1 MVSILI
7 IQPVNLAPPG
17 EIVTALDSAEETYEI
32 FRIEEGDR
40 LPKDFSK
47 YNGLIILG
55 GTMGANDDTK
65 FPFLTEVKKA
75 IQFFYRSNRPVL
87 GVCLG
92 AQLIASSFNQK
103 VGKMSTP
110 EFGITELKKTDG
122 GRNDPLFKNLPDT
135 FSFMEWHEDYFELPE
150 EATLLAS
157 GAHCV
162 NQAFRIKDNIYGFQF
177 HPEVNES
184 ILQSWLNEEKGWI
197 LKQDPDFLE
206 KIDSTVKP
214 SLLHSTQLCREMVT
228 KWAKL
233 LRKTGLGEEND
244 FNVVK

>member
-1 MVSILI
+1 
-7 IQPVNLAPPG
+7 
-17 EIVTALDSAEETYEI
+17 
-32 FRIEEGDR
+32 
-40 LPKDFSK
+40 
-47 YNGLIILG
+47 
-55 GTMGANDDTK
+55 MGANDDTK

-75 IQFFYRSNRPVL
+75 IQFFYKSNRPIL

-162 NQAFRIKDNIYGFQF
+162 NQAFRIKDKYLW
-177 HPEVNES
+177 VS
-184 ILQSWLNEEKGWI
+184 ISPGSQ
-197 LKQDPDFLE
+197 
-206 KIDSTVKP
+206 
-214 SLLHSTQLCREMVT
+214 
-228 KWAKL
+228 
-233 LRKTGLGEEND
+233 
-244 FNVVK
+244 